1 MPWPVLGWMYA
12 VKLLDGTIGKLM
24 AAAAGIEG
32 RDALPVARQSPPQ
45 YGRSL
50 AGIICH
56 HGVRIGMQWFGIL
69 TSSND

>member
-1 MPWPVLGWMYA
+1 MYA

-50 AGIICH
+50 AGIMSSWCTDLDAM
-56 HGVRIGMQWFGIL
+56 VRNTYIQ
-69 TSSND
+69 